1 MKKQMLLTGFAL
13 LFAAVLF
20 TACQKEEQPVIPNEE
35 EETFTAPDSIQDLVG
50 FFSSFHEVFFI
61 DPAYIESVLDYVGAA
76 PTSDGRF
83 QTTVVLE
90 NGEILDYFF
99 WIVAVPAPDLYYQA
113 QEINQPVL
121 EESKDDKWKLYKNA
135 ICPEKANNKKE
146 ASDCET
152 VNGDKDGAKSKKT
165 SIEPYKTCIYNA
177 NENNLC
183 REVMG
188 KIGTTTF
195 YEKLKCLGKKI
206 RQEDYNGFRCGI

>member
-20 TACQKEEQPVIPNEE
+20 TACQKEEQPVIPIEE
-35 EETFTAPDSIQDLVG
+35 EAFTAPDSINDLVG

-61 DPAYIESVLDYVGAA
+61 DPAYMENVLEYVGAT

-99 WIVAVPAPDLYYQA
+99 WMVPVPAPELYFQA
-113 QEINQPVL
+113 QELDKPVL
-121 EESKDDKWKLYKNA
+121 EEEKEDKWKLYKNA
-135 ICPEKANNKKE
+135 ICPEKANNAKE
-146 ASDCET
+146 ESDCET
-152 VNGDKDGAKSKKT
+152 VNDDKDGARSKKT
-165 SIEPYKTCIYNA
+165 VIAPYKTCIYNA

-183 REVMG
+183 REVKG

-195 YEKLKCLGKKI
+195 YEKLKCTGKKL
-206 RQEDYNGFRCGI
+206 RTEDYNGFRCGV